1 MRTELFEKYEHTDAD
16 LALVGWQRNCPTRAQ
31 VEDAML
37 PSSRTLDG
45 FARESRAHDGLDIT
59 TLDAGVTLL
68 VRTRHSSYRL
78 RVLDGARRLV
88 LAEGGIFLEPTV
100 VHLSGAT
107 FGGSTL
113 KLGWI
118 LVGLRVEFGVGT
130 KQITTSP
137 VQSVTIESPS
147 PMEVPDQRAA

>member
-1 MRTELFEKYEHTDAD
+1 
-16 LALVGWQRNCPTRAQ
+16 
-31 VEDAML
+31 ML
-37 PSSRTLDG
+37 PSCRTLDG
-45 FARESRAHDGLDIT
+45 FARESGAHDGLDLT
-59 TLDAGVTLL
+59 TLDTGVTL
-68 VRTRHSSYRL
+68 VVKTRHSSYRL
-78 RVLDGARRLV
+78 VVLDGARQLV
-88 LAEGGIFLEPTV
+88 RAEGGIFREPTV

-118 LVGLRVEFGVGT
+118 VVGLRVEFGLDK

-137 VQSVTIESPS
+137 VQSITIESHS